1 MWPCRQKDISDT
13 ALIFEILPPT
23 FHRVSGY
30 DISESVIGVMVLFNQ
45 SQCSIQWT
53 PGKLLPK
60 SLHLAS
66 LHDSLLSEY
75 QMAEQ
80 ESLEYGKGDFV
91 LMDEITK
98 EAFMKNLKLRFQ
110 KERIYTYIGEV
121 LVSVNPYKTL
131 NIFGNDKIQEYK
143 MREMYERPPHIFA
156 LADAAYRTMKRRSED
171 TCIVISGEITFSFY
185 FSWSLSRI
193 SLSLLFID
201 SLM

>member
-1 MWPCRQKDISDT
+1 MGFTARQ
-13 ALIFEILPPT
+13 
-23 FHRVSGY
+23 
-30 DISESVIGVMVLFNQ
+30 SVFLE
-45 SQCSIQWT
+45 
-53 PGKLLPK
+53 
-60 SLHLAS
+60 H
-66 LHDSLLSEY
+66 

-171 TCIVISGEITFSFY
+171 TCIVISGKITFSFY
-185 FSWSLSRI
+185 FS
-193 SLSLLFID
+193 
-201 SLM
+201 